1 MKNEGILLKYFKNM
15 KGKWT
20 LLALGLLGLFL
31 LLFGGGLFPA
41 EEGGGVDGEDYR
53 TTLSTEVAMLCREV
67 RGVGEVTVLLTLEA
81 GESYSYA
88 ENASGGYITAGGSGL
103 LLESRPPRVAGVAV
117 VCDGGGDPAVREEI
131 TALLSAALG
140 IGAHKVKVTAKN

>member
-1 MKNEGILLKYFKNM
+1 MKNDGILLKYFKNM

-20 LLALGLLGLFL
+20 LLLLGILGLVL
-31 LLFGGGLFPA
+31 LLFGGGVLSA
-41 EEGGGVDGEDYR
+41 EEETRTDSEDYR
-53 TTLSTEVAMLCREV
+53 TALSAEVTALCREV

-88 ENASGGYITAGGSGL
+88 ENSSGGYITAGGSGL

-117 VCDGGGDPAVREEI
+117 VCDGGRDPAVREELS
-131 TALLSAALG
+131 ALLSAALG
-140 IGAHKVKVTAKN
+140 IGTHKIKITAKK

>member
-1 MKNEGILLKYFKNM
+1 MKSDGILLKYFKNM

-20 LLALGLLGLFL
+20 LLILGILGVTL
-31 LLFGGGLFPA
+31 LLFGGGVLPEKEA
-41 EEGGGVDGEDYR
+41 ERTDSEGYR
-53 TTLSTEVAMLCREV
+53 TALCAEITALCREV

-88 ENASGGYITAGGSGL
+88 ENSSGGYIAAGGSGL

-117 VCDGGGDPAVREEI
+117 VCDGGGDAAVREELS
-131 TALLSAALG
+131 ALLSAALG
-140 IGAHKVKVTAKN
+140 IGTHKVKITAKK

>member
-1 MKNEGILLKYFKNM
+1 MKNDGIVWKYFKNM

-20 LLALGLLGLFL
+20 LLLLGILGLTL
-31 LLFGGGLFPA
+31 LLFGGGLFP
-41 EEGGGVDGEDYR
+41 EETVEALDSEDYR
-53 TTLSTEVAMLCREV
+53 TALSAEVTALCREV

-88 ENASGGYITAGGSGL
+88 ENSAGGYITAGGSGL

-131 TALLSAALG
+131 TSLLSAALG
-140 IGAHKVKVTAKN
+140 IGVHKVRVTAKK